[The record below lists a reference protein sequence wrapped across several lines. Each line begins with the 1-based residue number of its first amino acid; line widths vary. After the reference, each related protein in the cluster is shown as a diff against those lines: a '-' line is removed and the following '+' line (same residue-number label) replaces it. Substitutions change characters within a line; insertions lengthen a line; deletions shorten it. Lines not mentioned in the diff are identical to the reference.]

1 MNQEEHHKKK
11 TFKEE
16 YLKMLKDNGI
26 EYKEEY
32 VFEFF
37 E

>member
-1 MNQEEHHKKK
+1 MNQETHHKKRS
-11 TFKEE
+11 FKEE

-32 VFEFF
+32 LFEFF